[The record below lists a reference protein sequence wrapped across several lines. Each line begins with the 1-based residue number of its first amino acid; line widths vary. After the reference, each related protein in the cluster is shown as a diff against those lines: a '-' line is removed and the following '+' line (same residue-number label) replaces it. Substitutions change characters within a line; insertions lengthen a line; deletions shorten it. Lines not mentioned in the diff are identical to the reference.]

1 MFSPLTISR
10 IKKFRSIKRAW
21 YSLWILGG
29 AFLLSL
35 FSEQIANDH
44 PLLLRFGGRWYFP
57 TAKFYSAAAFDG
69 RFKTEADYLSLR
81 NDPGFKAHGGWMLMP
96 PIPHSPLHSYLDLSG
111 NPPHRP
117 SWQHW
122 LGTDGAARDVLAR
135 LIYGFRICMMF
146 ALALTF
152 AGTVLGIVVG
162 GVQGYLGG
170 WTDITVQRLTEV
182 WSALPFLYV
191 VILVGSIYGQNF
203 GILLC
208 VTALFEWIGLSYY
221 MRGEFLKLREQ
232 PYVWASKA
240 LGAGHARILFKQMLP
255 NAMTPVITLLP
266 FGIVI
271 GISTLTSLDFLGFG
285 LPPPTPS
292 WGEMIQEGL
301 QNLQAPWLATSSV
314 CALFVTLLLA
324 TFIGEGVRDAF
335 DPKALSKLI

>member
-10 IKKFRSIKRAW
+10 IEKFRSIKRAW
-21 YSLWILGG
+21 YSFLILAG
-29 AFLLSL
+29 AFVASL
-35 FSEQIANDH
+35 FSEQIANNH
-44 PLLLRFGGRWYFP
+44 PLLLRYEGRCYFPTLKFYSDATFGGRY
-57 TAKFYSAAAFDG
+57 
-69 RFKTEADYLSLR
+69 RTEVDYLKLR
-81 NDPGFKAHGGWMLMP
+81 NEPGFKLKGGWMLMP
-96 PIPHSPLHSYLDLSG
+96 PIPHNPLHSYLELPG
-111 NPPHRP
+111 NPPHPP
-117 SWQHW
+117 SRQHW

-135 LIYGFRICMMF
+135 LIYGFRMCMIF

-152 AGTVLGIVVG
+152 VGTVLGILIG

-170 WTDITVQRLTEV
+170 RTDITVQRLTEI

-203 GILLC
+203 GILLS

-232 PYVWASKA
+232 PYVWASRA

-266 FGIVI
+266 FGIVA
-271 GISTLTSLDFLGFG
+271 GITTLTSLDFLGFG

-301 QNLQAPWLATSSV
+301 QNLQAPWLATSAV
-314 CALFVTLLLA
+314 CALFVTLMLA

-335 DPKALSKLI
+335 DPKSLTKLQ